1 MMSTRISIR
10 KRKEKKELFGI
21 LCCVFILSVSGC
33 GKESISSGGE
43 QETIA
48 IAEQETTAIAE
59 QETTE
64 IAEQETAAAS
74 EQKTVKNAEQ
84 PQKLEEPQAEE
95 PEQVIS
101 ILMVGDI
108 LLHTPVEESAHTQ
121 QDTYDFRPIF
131 SELKE
136 EISAADLALV
146 NQEVIIGGQEL
157 GISGYPAFNAP
168 FPIADALVDAGFDVV
183 CQATNHALDKGEKGV
198 RNDLAYWESN
208 YPDMVV
214 TGIQDSEEK
223 QKMIPT
229 VCVGDVT
236 FAILNYTYG
245 TNGIPLPKDMPY
257 AVNLLEEE
265 KVKQD
270 LQLAEETADF
280 TIVCPHWGTEY
291 QLTPSAEQEYW
302 TDIFLE
308 GGADLVIGTHPHVIQ
323 PVEMIQ
329 NEGKEMLVYYSLG
342 NFVNWT
348 SGTGDGVAN
357 RMVGGMAQIE
367 VVRENDDVVI
377 KEYGVKPLIT
387 HVSEGYGGVRTYALE
402 DYTVSLE
409 QENLIKKQDSN
420 FSLSYAETLCEKVWG
435 EQESLW

>member
-43 QETIA
+43 QETI
-48 IAEQETTAIAE
+48 AIAE

-291 QLTPSAEQEYW
+291 QLKPSAEQEYW

>member
-1 MMSTRISIR
+1 MSTRISIR
-10 KRKEKKELFGI
+10 KRKGKKELFGI

-33 GKESISSGGE
+33 GKESISFGGE
-43 QETIA
+43 QET
-48 IAEQETTAIAE
+48 TA
-59 QETTE
+59 

-74 EQKTVKNAEQ
+74 EQKTVKTAEQ
-84 PQKLEEPQAEE
+84 PPNLEEPHEEEPHEEESQAEEPQAEE

-168 FPIADALVDAGFDVV
+168 YPIADALADAGFDVV

-198 RNDLAYWESN
+198 RNDLAYWESK

-223 QKMIPT
+223 QRMIPT
-229 VCVGDVT
+229 VCVDDVT

-245 TNGIPLPKDMPY
+245 TNGIPLPQNMPY

-265 KVKQD
+265 KVKRD
-270 LQLAEETADF
+270 LQIAEETADF

-291 QLTPSAEQEYW
+291 QLAPSAEQEYW
-302 TDIFLE
+302 TNIFLE

-329 NEGKEMLVYYSLG
+329 DEGKEMLVYYSLG

-367 VVRENDDVVI
+367 VTRENDDVVI

-402 DYTVSLE
+402 DYTASLE